1 MIKINTTRYPPDD
14 AEQGRPHSHGLELP
28 PQKRWPVSINNR
40 INGIFCCQVCLTLT
54 IVTNMAGVTTRS
66 NEGCGGE
73 GGGGGGGGCDLEW
86 CEYTPALTEF
96 QVRIF
101 FSQFLFSFEQIQFYL
116 GYVIASISFP
126 FCVGICP
133 ALFSKVVSS
142 WGNQARLYQPL
153 AWPFH
158 ERDNET
164 I

>member
-1 MIKINTTRYPPDD
+1 M
-14 AEQGRPHSHGLELP
+14 
-28 PQKRWPVSINNR
+28 
-40 INGIFCCQVCLTLT
+40 TLT
-54 IVTNMAGVTTRS
+54 IIVTNMAAVTTRS

-96 QVRIF
+96 Q
-101 FSQFLFSFEQIQFYL
+101 FYL

-142 WGNQARLYQPL
+142 SRGTRLGCIN
-153 AWPFH
+153 H
-158 ERDNET
+158 
-164 I
+164 

>member
-1 MIKINTTRYPPDD
+1 
-14 AEQGRPHSHGLELP
+14 
-28 PQKRWPVSINNR
+28 
-40 INGIFCCQVCLTLT
+40 
-54 IVTNMAGVTTRS
+54 MAGVTTRS

-96 QVRIF
+96 
-101 FSQFLFSFEQIQFYL
+101 QFYL